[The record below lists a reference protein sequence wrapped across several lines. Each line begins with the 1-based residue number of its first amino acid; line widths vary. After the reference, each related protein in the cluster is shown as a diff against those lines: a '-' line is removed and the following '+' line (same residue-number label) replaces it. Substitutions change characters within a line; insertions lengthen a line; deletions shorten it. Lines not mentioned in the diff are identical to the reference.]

1 MEIVQAGK
9 KRFASNVF
17 FNIVSLGVSI
27 VLNLWMTPYLI
38 HHLSI
43 GVYGLIPLA
52 LSVTTYMSIFT
63 QGIHNAA
70 GRFLTI
76 DLVQENHES
85 AKITFNTT
93 LWGILGVLVFVTFL
107 VIGLSWISPS
117 VFDVPQGQELQTRIL
132 FLCIGTSFMLGVLSS
147 VISLP
152 TYSYNRF
159 DLRQSVTILN
169 LLTRA
174 GLLVV
179 MFAVWGPKLGYFG
192 LSSLLAGT
200 LTLICDI
207 YILRRLAP
215 NLQLGWR
222 YFNFS
227 VFRDLFGMGGWIILN
242 QIGALLFVNIDL
254 IVVNTVFGAVAGGKY
269 GSILLFSTLLRNL
282 ASTVSG
288 VIGPIVVGEY
298 AHGNITGMVRLS
310 KQAVKLMGVGLALP
324 IGLLCGLA
332 KPVLLIW
339 LGADFQEMASLMVVL
354 LGHLCVNLAIQP
366 LLSLNSATN
375 HVRTPGL
382 VTLGLGVANF
392 LLAMSWARWGG
403 WGVVGVAAAGAVV
416 LTLKNFVFTPIYAA
430 KILNQRWC
438 TFYTSLLPSFVLS
451 LGTGLLSYSITLI
464 LSPINLLEL
473 IIIIVFVSVLYL
485 IVICTIIFN
494 RDDYRLFKSIRF
506 ASWRR

>member
-38 HHLSI
+38 HHLGI

-159 DLRQSVTILN
+159 DLRQLVTILN

-192 LSSLLAGT
+192 LSSLLAGM
-200 LTLICDI
+200 LAFICDI

-375 HVRTPGL
+375 HVRRPGL

-403 WGVVGVAAAGAVV
+403 WGVVGVAAAGAIV

-430 KILNQRWC
+430 WILGQPWH
-438 TFYTSLLPSFVLS
+438 TFYSSMIVGIMATLS
-451 LGTGLLSYSITLI
+451 IG
-464 LSPINLLEL
+464 
-473 IIIIVFVSVLYL
+473 FVSYGLAQMYTLTSWGSLFLAVGAISLVYGIGIFFLGLNKADRQLVNRFLPRERL
-485 IVICTIIFN
+485 I
-494 RDDYRLFKSIRF
+494 
-506 ASWRR
+506 